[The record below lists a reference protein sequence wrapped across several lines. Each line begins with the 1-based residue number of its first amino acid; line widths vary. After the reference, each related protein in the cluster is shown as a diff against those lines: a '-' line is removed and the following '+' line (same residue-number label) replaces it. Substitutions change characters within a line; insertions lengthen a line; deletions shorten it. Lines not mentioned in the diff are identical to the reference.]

1 MTKRIGCLLLL
12 VLFGSGVIAQQR
24 RQSQNQTPN
33 AAPSTP
39 NAPAQPPAAPQDA
52 DFPNEA
58 PPVPPTAQAPQG
70 QQPPPAMPPRP
81 ATPSSKP
88 MPNVPSIPN
97 VPNTPSAPPADPLGD
112 VMFPPDLILGHSREI
127 MLTAEQKSFMRGEV
141 QKTTSRFTELQWALH
156 DAMEDLHEA
165 LESSS
170 VNDQRALTLLDKVLD
185 IEREIK
191 RLHFG
196 MGIRLKNKL
205 TPEQQAKLQSLRRG
219 RPWAVGQNPG

>member
-1 MTKRIGCLLLL
+1 MTKRIGLLLIL
-12 VLFGSGVIAQQR
+12 ILFGSGVMAQQR
-24 RQSQNQTPN
+24 RQSGSQPPADVPGAPSAPSQPTAAPEAANLPDQPPSPPTPPAQPSQQARPTVPPQP
-33 AAPSTP
+33 AAPSRR
-39 NAPAQPPAAPQDA
+39 
-52 DFPNEA
+52 
-58 PPVPPTAQAPQG
+58 PVP
-70 QQPPPAMPPRP
+70 
-81 ATPSSKP
+81 
-88 MPNVPSIPN
+88 NVPGIPSIPN
-97 VPNTPSAPPADPLGD
+97 VPPADPLGD

-141 QKTTSRFTELQWALH
+141 QKTTGRFTELQWALH
-156 DAMEDLHEA
+156 DAMEDLHQA

-170 VNDQRALTLLDKVLD
+170 VNDQQALTLLDKVLD

-205 TPEQQAKLQSLRRG
+205 TPEQQAKLQSLRMG

>member
-1 MTKRIGCLLLL
+1 MTKRIGLLLIL
-12 VLFGSGVIAQQR
+12 ILFGSGVMAQQR
-24 RQSQNQTPN
+24 RQSGSQPPADVPGAPSAPSQPTAAPQAANLPDQPPSPPTPPAQPSQQAQPTVPPQP
-33 AAPSTP
+33 AAPSRR
-39 NAPAQPPAAPQDA
+39 
-52 DFPNEA
+52 
-58 PPVPPTAQAPQG
+58 PVP
-70 QQPPPAMPPRP
+70 
-81 ATPSSKP
+81 
-88 MPNVPSIPN
+88 NVPGIPSIPN
-97 VPNTPSAPPADPLGD
+97 VPPADPLGD

-156 DAMEDLHEA
+156 DAMEDLHQA

-170 VNDQRALTLLDKVLD
+170 VNDQQALTLLDKVLD

-205 TPEQQAKLQSLRRG
+205 TPEQQAKLQSLRMG

>member
-1 MTKRIGCLLLL
+1 MTKRIGLLLIL
-12 VLFGSGVIAQQR
+12 ILFGSGVMAQQR
-24 RQSQNQTPN
+24 RQSGSQPPADVPGAPSAPSQPTAAPEAANLPDQPPSPPTPPAQPSQQAQPTVPPQP
-33 AAPSTP
+33 AAPSRR
-39 NAPAQPPAAPQDA
+39 
-52 DFPNEA
+52 
-58 PPVPPTAQAPQG
+58 PVP
-70 QQPPPAMPPRP
+70 
-81 ATPSSKP
+81 
-88 MPNVPSIPN
+88 NVPGIPSIPN
-97 VPNTPSAPPADPLGD
+97 VPPADPLGD

-156 DAMEDLHEA
+156 DAMEDLHQA

-170 VNDQRALTLLDKVLD
+170 VNDQQALTLLDKVLD

-205 TPEQQAKLQSLRRG
+205 TPEQQAKLQSLRMG